1 MADANG
7 TIQCLIC
14 DDRSVVVGNAFLP
27 VNLDLRI
34 LVSTLQGL
42 AVGVA
47 GLVQRPL
54 GFHNNPR
61 QLLATVNRGTVQS
74 WLLWFVGC
82 AKKALLESAN
92 IIGGLEDELRMVGRD
107 FDSRRRDIRELV
119 CLLFAVALNLRR
131 GVFAEVAQAENLSR
145 VELRSLF
152 FEINRVSD
160 FGDFIDLSLEARNF
174 LLGGSVTVAKLGL
187 FFLQGRSVAGQA
199 RRPSWNSGLP

>member
-187 FFLQGRSVAGQA
+187 FFLQVRYAAGQA